1 MSVLHRFRRPAM
13 LAALALAATAAPA
26 LADPLSVT
34 SRMLVERR
42 VVAAD
47 GSARVDLVAPAKV
60 VPGDRVVIAL
70 AYRNTGT
77 APIADLVLANPVPR
91 GTAFRAASP
100 DGPAPDLTV
109 DGRTWGALPILDVAL
124 PAGGRRAA
132 TTDDVVAVR
141 WRLAGPLAPGA
152 RGALSFQAVLK

>member
-1 MSVLHRFRRPAM
+1 MAVLRHLRRVAL
-13 LAALALAATAAPA
+13 LAVLALAGTAAPA
-26 LADPLSVT
+26 LAAPLSVT

-47 GSARVDLVAPAKV
+47 GTAKVDLVAPTKV

-91 GTAFRAASP
+91 GIAFRGAAP
-100 DGPAPDLTV
+100 DGPIAEMTV
-109 DGRTWGALPILDVAL
+109 DGRTWGALPTLSVATPGGARH
-124 PAGGRRAA
+124 PAVA
-132 TTDDVVAVR
+132 DDVVAVR
-141 WRLAGPLAPGA
+141 WRLARPIPPGGHGDLAFA
-152 RGALSFQAVLK
+152 AVLK